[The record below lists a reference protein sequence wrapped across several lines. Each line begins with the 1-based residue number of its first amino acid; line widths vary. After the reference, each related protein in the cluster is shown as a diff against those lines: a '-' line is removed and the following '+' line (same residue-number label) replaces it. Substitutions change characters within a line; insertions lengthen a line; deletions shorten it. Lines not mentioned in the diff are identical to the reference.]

1 MDIEKKRQREQAT
14 VRQIVR
20 IYCRGHHHVVGPGG
34 QLCPDCEAIA
44 AYAASRIAG
53 CPRMAVK
60 TFCSVCPI
68 HCYAR
73 PQQEQVL
80 RIMRYGG
87 PRMLLH
93 HPLLTLQHMLL
104 DWWSHH

>member
-1 MDIEKKRQREQAT
+1 MDTEKKRQQERM
-14 VRQIVR
+14 VVLQI
-20 IYCRGHHHVVGPGG
+20 IGHYCQGHHHRHLPGES
-34 QLCPDCEAIA
+34 LCPDCQQIA
-44 AYAASRIAG
+44 DYAAARIMH
-53 CPRMAVK
+53 CPRMEQK

-73 PQQEQVL
+73 PQQEQIL

-93 HPLLTLQHMLL
+93 HPLMALHHMLL
-104 DWWSHH
+104 GWQTRH